1 MASVIAGVGHSSV
14 LYAVLAALNMA
25 AGAAVDYTA
34 AWLFFRVRPRGKWYL
49 LALCGAMLLA
59 VGAMR
64 PFAFDTSLQAVRMW
78 NVVSTLVPFVC
89 VPILYPPRV
98 CWKPILAVLGYE
110 FVAAVK
116 YIILLLFFNYDNDN
130 VNDPLELVVE
140 LLLNVA
146 VLLLL
151 FFLLQ
156 RFAEKRDV
164 PIAVTRMGAVLYV
177 LIVATVV
184 VFMTSISLLG
194 SVYSEEDQAR
204 FAFTLLNI
212 PMFAATVTTAALSVS
227 KSRQQERAYKEQLD
241 QQIRHYEMMER
252 MNEDLRVFRHD
263 LPKMLR
269 PFEAYVENNDSEEA
283 KRIAQKLT
291 GFAAGHGTRYNT
303 GNYRLDTVLFCQ
315 QQIAEKDGIT
325 INYTFGSVFP
335 REGIDPDDLYVIFPN
350 ALDNAIEACRKVGGP
365 CEITI
370 TSLIREN
377 EVFVTI
383 TNPVADKLTVR
394 GGVPQTDKKDKKLHG
409 YGYRSMK
416 KAAAKYGDNNMDFLL
431 ENGTFTLRF
440 NLKFQQD
447 GTA

>member
-1 MASVIAGVGHSSV
+1 MIAILAGIGHSPV
-14 LYAVLAALNMA
+14 LYALLAAVNMVLSA
-25 AGAAVDYTA
+25 AIDFTA
-34 AWLFFRVRPRGKWYL
+34 TDLLFRVRPRKNWAL
-49 LALCGAMLLA
+49 LALCGALLLV
-59 VGAMR
+59 VGGLR
-64 PFAFDTSLQAVRMW
+64 PFAFGTSLQAVQMW
-78 NVVSTLVPFVC
+78 NLGSTLLPFLCALV
-89 VPILYPPRV
+89 LYPIRV
-98 CWKPILAVLGYE
+98 CWKPMLAILGYE

-140 LLLNVA
+140 LVLHVA

-151 FFLLQ
+151 VFLLQ
-156 RFAEKRDV
+156 RFAKRRDL
-164 PIAVTRMGAVLYV
+164 PIAVTRMGAVLYL

-184 VFMTSISLLG
+184 VFMVSISLLG

-212 PMFAATVTTAALSVS
+212 PLFAATVTYAALSVS
-227 KSRQQERAYKEQLD
+227 KSRQQEKAYKEQLN
-241 QQIRHYEMMER
+241 QQIRHYEMMEK
-252 MNEDLRVFRHD
+252 MNEDLREFRHD

-269 PFEAYVENNDSEEA
+269 PFEAYAAGDDSAEA
-283 KRIAQKLT
+283 KRIAQKLS
-291 GFAAGHGTRYNT
+291 GFASGHGTRYNT

-315 QQIAEKDGIT
+315 QQIAQQDGIT

-335 REGIDPDDLYVIFPN
+335 AEGIDPDDLYVIFPN
-350 ALDNAIEACRKVGGP
+350 ALDNAIEACRKVGRP

-370 TSLIREN
+370 TSRIREN
-377 EVFVTI
+377 EVLVTI
-383 TNPVADKLTVR
+383 RNPVAEKVTVR

-409 YGYRSMK
+409 YGYRSMR
-416 KAAAKYGDNNMDFLL
+416 KAAAKYGDDNMDFKL

-440 NLKFQQD
+440 NLTFKQN